1 MIHQFFAIALI
12 FAATTPPS
20 ETDFQPESYSETVKL
35 ANLNWLTGAW
45 EGEGID
51 GALATEV
58 YSAPA
63 GNQMVGHFRQL
74 APDGSVMF
82 YELITIVQVGETIE
96 YRLKHFDPDLSGWE
110 EKAEVRR
117 FPLLATLRDKWIFD
131 GLIIHRETNDRMQ
144 ISVRVKNESGSTE
157 NLDFNY
163 RRL

>member
-20 ETDFQPESYSETVKL
+20 ETDFQPGSYSETVKL

-74 APDGSVMF
+74 APDGSVILTMLPDTAERYMSTPLF
-82 YELITIVQVGETIE
+82 ADIDSDMNETE
-96 YRLKHFDPDLSGWE
+96 
-110 EKAEVRR
+110 
-117 FPLLATLRDKWIFD
+117 
-131 GLIIHRETNDRMQ
+131 RE
-144 ISVRVKNESGSTE
+144 ISQSSPNFQ
-157 NLDFNY
+157 LP
-163 RRL
+163 